1 MAKTTSDVSVEG
13 RTLKLSNLDKVF
25 YPEVGFTKA
34 QVIDYYTRVSE
45 YLLPH
50 LKDRP
55 LTLKRYPD
63 GVEGQ
68 FFYEKE
74 CPDHRPEWVKTVAV
88 WTESRKRDVNYCL
101 AQDLPT
107 LVWAAN
113 LGDLELHTS
122 LAKIRSLETPTML
135 VFDLDPGPPAAIL
148 DCARV
153 ALDLRG
159 LFEALDLECFVKTSG
174 SKGLQVYV
182 PLNTKIGYEQTS
194 EFAHTVAKAM
204 VTQDPKRVVSKMKK
218 ELRRGKVFV
227 DWSQNAQFKTTVSV
241 YSLRGRPTPTVS
253 TPVSWDEVVGATS
266 AGDPQKLS
274 FLSDEVLKRTKELG
288 DLFEPALK
296 TKQRLPKVEALE
308 KVLG

>member
-1 MAKTTSDVSVEG
+1 
-13 RTLKLSNLDKVF
+13 
-25 YPEVGFTKA
+25 
-34 QVIDYYTRVSE
+34 VIDYYTRVSE

-68 FFYEKE
+68 YFYEKE

-122 LAKIRSLETPTML
+122 LSKTRSLETPTMM

-153 ALDLRG
+153 AIDLRT
-159 LFEALDLECFVKTSG
+159 LFEDMDLQACVKTSG
-174 SKGLQVYV
+174 SKGLQLYI
-182 PLNTKIGYEQTS
+182 PLNTKIDYERTS
-194 EFAHTVAKAM
+194 EFAHTVATLM
-204 VTQDPKRVVSKMKK
+204 ESRDPKRVVSKMKK
-218 ELRRGKVFV
+218 DLRRGKVFV
-227 DWSQNAQFKTTVSV
+227 DWSQNARFKTTVCV
-241 YSLRGRPTPTVS
+241 YSLRGRPMPTVS
-253 TPVSWDEVVGATS
+253 TPLTWEEVEDAMS
-266 AGDPQKLS
+266 AGDPQMLS
-274 FLSDEVLKRTKELG
+274 FLSDEVLERAEKLG
-288 DLFEPALK
+288 DLFAPVL
-296 TKQRLPKVEALE
+296 TMKQRLPKVEAIE
-308 KVLG
+308 KVAAGAGG